1 MHDEKRCLSSAK
13 EQKPLSHIPCHRL
26 PYLTGER
33 QGRDEVECA
42 EHGFRLCVFLVE
54 KGERVSEAGAKQRRR
69 K

>member
-1 MHDEKRCLSSAK
+1 MHDKKRCLSSAK
-13 EQKPLSHIPCHRL
+13 EQKKLPCHRL

-33 QGRDEVECA
+33 QGSDEVECA
-42 EHGFRLCVFLVE
+42 EHGFRLCAFLVE